1 MGRTYAV
8 VDGYC
13 PLAVYL
19 GRHGFCLELARRPG
33 VQNSA
38 SETDLNLERVIPMA
52 QRLSAQGPTA
62 PILARLDSDFDSAR
76 ILETPGFAGGSLFDQ
91 RFLSYIF
98 LRSHNAPP
106 SA

>member
-76 ILETPGFAGGSLFDQ
+76 IFENPRLCRG
-91 RFLSYIF
+91 IVI
-98 LRSHNAPP
+98 
-106 SA
+106 